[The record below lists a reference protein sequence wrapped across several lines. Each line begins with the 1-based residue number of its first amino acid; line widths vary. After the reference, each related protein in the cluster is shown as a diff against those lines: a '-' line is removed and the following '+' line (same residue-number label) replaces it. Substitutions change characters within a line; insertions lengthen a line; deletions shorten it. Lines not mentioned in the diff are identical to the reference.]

1 MVCNKKNISV
11 SELAKR
17 IGQTPQNFGKKLKR
31 DTVTFEEMM
40 AIAEALN
47 VKYEQAFVL
56 ADETKISMGSY
67 KVKEGEDKMKNIL
80 LGNGINIQFG
90 GLAYS
95 SDFIMKRIKYNARLD
110 RYERLFCNTVTG
122 NEIEKMLN
130 SFVTIAN
137 DIIAKKYDNITEDLD
152 TIDAIKDFQSR
163 YTKKINLAHEIML
176 EDWFLVVH
184 LFFLE
189 NADLE
194 DNRKAAVQGF
204 EQLLLD
210 AIFND
215 GKIQELYTKM
225 NNQVKKYFNGFDN
238 IFTLNYDN
246 NIEKLIHRPVYHLH
260 GDFSVLANSE
270 NVENVLGYIRTM
282 AGETVWF
289 QEMKQCYCNALLNY
303 SGKLKYKFAE
313 TAHDLIVDSEQYAE
327 RYENDASFRK
337 GLEEMKKSNSLQAQM
352 IMTKIEHPELKMATE
367 YYFDVFKTIQGE
379 LHIVGMSPN
388 NDAHIFELILNSP
401 NITKVVFYYFNKKER
416 EYIEA
421 NYPKDLFECQSVQ
434 DLWKMLNC
442 SVSKYNCNYNIP
454 DTAQDIIRALNLLS
468 DDKIGFDEIKNRVNQ
483 VPQFEMIRLCKA
495 VKEDMKRRNPL
506 HESTDKKDFIQQ
518 NASICYI
525 ALKEG
530 ILPSVLYLICIM
542 NFQYIKD

>member
-1 MVCNKKNISV
+1 
-11 SELAKR
+11 
-17 IGQTPQNFGKKLKR
+17 
-31 DTVTFEEMM
+31 
-40 AIAEALN
+40 
-47 VKYEQAFVL
+47 
-56 ADETKISMGSY
+56 
-67 KVKEGEDKMKNIL
+67 MKNIL

-95 SDFIMKRIKYNARLD
+95 SDFIMKRIKYSARLD

-152 TIDAIKDFQSR
+152 IIDAIKDFQSR

-189 NADLE
+189 NADLV
-194 DNRKAAVQGF
+194 DNRKAAIQGF

-225 NNQVKKYFNGFDN
+225 NKHVKKYFNGFDN

-313 TAHDLIVDSEQYAE
+313 TAHDLIVDSEHYAE

-416 EYIEA
+416 EVHR
-421 NYPKDLFECQSVQ
+421 S
-434 DLWKMLNC
+434 
-442 SVSKYNCNYNIP
+442 
-454 DTAQDIIRALNLLS
+454 
-468 DDKIGFDEIKNRVNQ
+468 
-483 VPQFEMIRLCKA
+483 
-495 VKEDMKRRNPL
+495 
-506 HESTDKKDFIQQ
+506 
-518 NASICYI
+518 
-525 ALKEG
+525 
-530 ILPSVLYLICIM
+530 
-542 NFQYIKD
+542 

>member
-1 MVCNKKNISV
+1 
-11 SELAKR
+11 
-17 IGQTPQNFGKKLKR
+17 
-31 DTVTFEEMM
+31 
-40 AIAEALN
+40 
-47 VKYEQAFVL
+47 
-56 ADETKISMGSY
+56 
-67 KVKEGEDKMKNIL
+67 MKSIL

-95 SDFIMKRIKYNARLD
+95 NDFIMKRIKYSARLD
-110 RYERLFCNTVTG
+110 RYDRLFCNTVSG
-122 NEIEKMLN
+122 NEINTMLN
-130 SFVTIAN
+130 RFVTTAN
-137 DIIAKKYDNITEDLD
+137 DIITKKYNNITEDLD

-176 EDWFLVVH
+176 EDWFLIVH

-189 NADLE
+189 NTDLE
-194 DNRKAAVQGF
+194 DKRKAAVQGF

-210 AIFND
+210 AIFNE
-215 GKIQELYTKM
+215 GKIQQLYTKM
-225 NNQVKKYFNGFDN
+225 NKQVKKYFNGFDN

-246 NIEKLIHRPVYHLH
+246 NIEKLTHKPVYHLH

-282 AGETVWF
+282 ARKTVWF
-289 QEMKQCYCNALLNY
+289 KEMKQCYCNALLNY

-313 TAHDLIVDSEQYAE
+313 DSHKLIMDSEHYAE
-327 RYENDASFRK
+327 KYENDESFRK
-337 GLEEMKKSNSLQAQM
+337 RLEEIKRSNPLQAQM
-352 IMTKIEHPELKMATE
+352 IMTKIEHPDLKMATD
-367 YYFDVFKTIQGE
+367 YHFDAFKTIQGE

-388 NDAHIFELILNSP
+388 NDAHIFELILNNP
-401 NITKVVFYYFNKKER
+401 NITKIVFYYFNKTDR

-421 NYPKDLFECQSVQ
+421 NYPKDLFKCQNVQ
-434 DLWKMLNC
+434 DLWKMLKC
-442 SVSKYNCNYNIP
+442 SVKKYNCNYNIP
-454 DTAQDIIRALNLLS
+454 DVARDIIEALNLLS

-506 HESTDKKDFIQQ
+506 HESTGEKDFIQQ
-518 NASICYI
+518 NASISYI
-525 ALKEG
+525 ALQEG